1 MPPPIAATVLGPTTI
16 RRRQPFANLPETNFP
31 PLGNRLMRIIDRYIL
46 RQFVQTFLICF
57 VSLVGLYVVFDAFTN
72 LESFLKAA
80 GDSGGLLGIIA
91 SYYAYQSL
99 AFFDMTAGILALIAA
114 MFTITWLQRH
124 NEMTALMAAG
134 VPRFRAA
141 LPVIIAASSIAVLA
155 TVNRELIMP
164 RYRAELRRKPSDLAG
179 EVSRSF
185 ESRYDEQTDI
195 VIRGDAAYP
204 ATQRIGK
211 PTFQLPPTLASYGSQ
226 LIAENAFFR
235 PPERDR
241 PGGYLLVSVKQPRD
255 LTSRDSLKLD
265 GRPVIL
271 MPKDFD
277 WLKDDECFVVSKA
290 SFDLLTEGLEYAST
304 ARMIAGLRNPSID
317 FGPGTRVA
325 IHARMV
331 HPFTDITLLL
341 LGIPLVMTRENRNI
355 FKAIGLCVL
364 VVAIFVLVL
373 MAFQYLGTTYLI
385 PPHLAAWAPLLVF
398 VPVAV
403 AMSSSM
409 WK

>member
-1 MPPPIAATVLGPTTI
+1 MNPL
-16 RRRQPFANLPETNFP
+16 ETNLAP
-31 PLGNRLMRIIDRYIL
+31 RGNNLMRIIDRYIL

-80 GDSGGLLGIIA
+80 GDKGGLLGIIV

-141 LPVIIAASSIAVLA
+141 LPVIVAAGSIAVLA

-185 ESRYDEQTDI
+185 DSRYDEQTDI
-195 VIRGDAAYP
+195 VIRGDAAYS
-204 ATQRIGK
+204 ATQRISK
-211 PTFQLPPTLASYGSQ
+211 PSFQLPPRLATYGTQ
-226 LIAENAFFR
+226 LVAENAFFR
-235 PPERDR
+235 SPKEDR
-241 PGGYLLVSVKQPRD
+241 PGGYLLVGVRQPRD
-255 LTSRDSLKLD
+255 LASRESLYLD

-271 MPKDFD
+271 TPKDFA
-277 WLKDDECFVVSKA
+277 WLKPDECFVVSKA

-304 ARMIAGLRNPSID
+304 ARMIAGLRNPSLD
-317 FGPGTRVA
+317 FGAGTRVA

-331 HPFTDITLLL
+331 HPFTDLTLLF
-341 LGIPLVMTRENRNI
+341 LGIPLVMTGENRNI
-355 FKAIGLCVL
+355 FKAIGLCIT
-364 VVAIFVLVL
+364 VVGIFVLVL